1 MFGTGTEVRLTYM
14 LVGVGSWVLG
24 EDQTGTRAPKD
35 ETESVETKIEEV
47 GPGMYPSPERRFCSG
62 YRT

>member
-1 MFGTGTEVRLTYM
+1 M
-14 LVGVGSWVLG
+14 LVGVESWVLG